1 MCAKVTKLIK
11 WKRFFINFV
20 TLEYI
25 LVMRNS
31 LRMMYEHRNVKD
43 YYEEQILLTYVYIV
57 RVLDIYSKSLQNA
70 RDMDHDNFPIT
81 FILLLVT
88 LCNP

>member
-1 MCAKVTKLIK
+1 MEKV
-11 WKRFFINFV
+11 FINFV
-20 TLEYI
+20 TLAYI

-43 YYEEQILLTYVYIV
+43 YYEEQILLTYIV

-70 RDMDHDNFPIT
+70 RYMYHDDFPIT
-81 FILLLVT
+81 FILWVVT
-88 LCNP
+88 LCNS